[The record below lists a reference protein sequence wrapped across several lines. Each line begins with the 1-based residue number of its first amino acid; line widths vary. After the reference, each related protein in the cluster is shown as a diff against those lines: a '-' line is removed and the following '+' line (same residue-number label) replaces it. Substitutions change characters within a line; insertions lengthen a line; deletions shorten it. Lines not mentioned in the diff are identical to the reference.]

1 MAAAIGGLAA
11 AFGLNLD
18 TILNWFDG
26 ISAEASQLLPV
37 GIVAALA
44 GLFRA
49 AGTRNPSTAKPA
61 GHASTPETSLTPSV
75 DWESAYQR
83 LEVARAHSELAAE
96 KQAAELQAQNAS
108 LAKALEASE
117 AARKAA
123 QKSRDRYRA
132 ERDAVKAS
140 VEAYRKN
147 LDYPTDTPAEATPA
161 AEDGALI
168 VNLQGFRHAETKLR
182 QPIPERFGPLL
193 RKYDAENS
201 LFRKDEA
208 ENSFLDY
215 PIKQAHPQGL
225 RYNNPGNIEKTREG
239 GDAWYGEMQTDR
251 RFAEFI
257 HPLFGLRAMAY
268 LLRKSKYTKQ
278 GKRTIAEL
286 IESWAPP
293 ADNNPTASYAKFVA
307 AEASK
312 HTGYS
317 ITADTHLHELTD
329 DILLGIML
337 GIIKFENAHFQ
348 PYRITFIADC
358 IKSV

>member
-1 MAAAIGGLAA
+1 MVTRQKLEELTPPWVAAAIAALAA
-11 AFGLNLD
+11 AFGLN
-18 TILNWFDG
+18 DG

-37 GIVAALA
+37 GIVAVLA

-49 AGTRNPSTAKPA
+49 AGTRNPSTAMPA
-61 GHASTPETSLTPSV
+61 GHASTPDTSITPTV

-83 LEVARAHSELAAE
+83 LEVAQAKTELAAE
-96 KQAAELQAQNAS
+96 KQSAELQAKNAS

-123 QKSRDRYRA
+123 QRSRDRYRA

-140 VEAYRKN
+140 VEAYRQN

-161 AEDGALI
+161 EEDDDPTPNLLI
-168 VNLQGFRHAETKLR
+168 FNDTKSRLR
-182 QPIPERFGPLL
+182 KPIPERF
-193 RKYDAENS
+193 ATS
-201 LFRKDEA
+201 LETYRNYISFARFLIEA
-208 ENSFLDY
+208 D
-215 PIKQAHPQGL
+215 HPQGL

-239 GDAWYGEMQTDR
+239 GDAWFGEMQTDR

-278 GKRTIAEL
+278 GLRTIAEL

-293 ADNNPTASYAKFVA
+293 ADNNPTANYAKFVA
-307 AEASK
+307 REASK
-312 HTGYS
+312 HTGYG

-329 DILLGIML
+329 EILLGIML
-337 GIIKFENAHFQ
+337 GIIKFENGHNQ
-348 PYRITFIADC
+348 PYKIPFIADC